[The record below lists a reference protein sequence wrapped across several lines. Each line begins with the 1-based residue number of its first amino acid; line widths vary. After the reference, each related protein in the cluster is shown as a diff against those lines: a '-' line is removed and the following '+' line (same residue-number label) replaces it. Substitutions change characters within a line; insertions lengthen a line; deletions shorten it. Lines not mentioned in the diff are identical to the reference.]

1 MNLHFKEICIGS
13 NLKSLIFSYKK
24 NIPLILIN
32 PTPPFEFGFFDSHID
47 LSSLNIKQKVTALK
61 TNKGYHEVGFNKFE
75 LYNTLILLN
84 SLSGLLPFN
93 NLIEDMSC
101 DFDGKE
107 IEILSQSK
115 RHLVEYETVYLIDV
129 PESRDIERQIESSYE
144 DRIMVA
150 DWFKIKRGS
159 KHPVDFHSRD
169 NNFIKEVYY
178 YSRPDN
184 PFFKDAVAVSYL
196 AEQHVEDFDYSPVVT
211 RYGVKKIME
220 ETNAELSTSVPKI
233 ELVSKK
239 RQYFRKKNMLRNTM
253 QNAKVVGASI
263 EEILCQNFQDPRIP
277 YTWLDAYQSR
287 VSYLIMNSPGTTA

>member
-24 NIPLILIN
+24 NIPLLLIN
-32 PTPPFEFGFFDSHID
+32 PTPPFEFDFFDSHTD
-47 LSSLNIKQKVTALK
+47 LSSLNIKQEVTALK
-61 TNKGYHEVGFNKFE
+61 TSKGHHEVGFNKFE

-93 NLIEDMSC
+93 NLIEDISC
-101 DFDGKE
+101 DFDGKQ

-115 RHLVEYETVYLIDV
+115 RHLVEYETAYVVDM
-129 PESRDIERQIESSYE
+129 PESRDIERQVEFSCE
-144 DRIMVA
+144 DRFVVA
-150 DWFKIKRGS
+150 DWFRIKRGS

-169 NNFIKEVYY
+169 NNFLKQIYY

-184 PFFKDAVAVSYL
+184 PLFKNAVAVSYL
-196 AEQHVEDFDYSPVVT
+196 TEQQVEDFDYSPVVA

-220 ETNAELSTSVPKI
+220 ETNIELSNNIPKI

-239 RQYFRKKNMLRNTM
+239 RQRFRKKNMLRNTV
-253 QNAKVVGASI
+253 QNAKVVNASI

-277 YTWLDAYQSR
+277 YIWLDAYQSR
-287 VSYLIMNSPGTTA
+287 VSHLIMNSPGTTA